1 MSVPTVQPSVH
12 GGVCPTRGKG
22 QQLWKCQPIDFA
34 GLRRQAPE
42 PWQSFDRTSRRSY
55 NFGNR
60 LHRSDM
66 VQHEHIPHALSRRQ
80 FLRQAALAGLA
91 GPALLLACA
100 EADDSPATT
109 SPQADSAT
117 TAAAVGGTIGFSLGT
132 LAQRRWQI
140 DRRFV
145 EERATE
151 LGFDVVVQA
160 AEDDERLQV
169 SQAENLIAQGVDAL
183 ILSPVNVETAAPAV
197 TTAKG
202 AGIPV
207 VSYNSLVLG
216 ADVDYWVARDN
227 GSVGR
232 LQAEL
237 AVAATPTG
245 NYLIISGEG
254 GVDVAQEKTA
264 GNLEVLQ
271 PLIDAGDIDL
281 VSQEY
286 HRAWDPA
293 LGLAQVENALSST
306 DNEIAAILCNYDGF
320 VLSALEAL
328 REVGLVGETYLAGE
342 DVFEE
347 VAVGIVAGDVAMS
360 VYTDLQEMATRA
372 VDAAVALASGNP
384 VESNDAI
391 DNGFAMI
398 PGSRIGTIAVTA
410 DNMREFL
417 EDTGWLDIEA
427 VFG

>member
-1 MSVPTVQPSVH
+1 
-12 GGVCPTRGKG
+12 
-22 QQLWKCQPIDFA
+22 
-34 GLRRQAPE
+34 
-42 PWQSFDRTSRRSY
+42 
-55 NFGNR
+55 
-60 LHRSDM
+60 M
-66 VQHEHIPHALSRRQ
+66 VYAEHNPHALNRRQ
-80 FLRQAALAGLA
+80 FLRQATLVGLA
-91 GPALLLACA
+91 GPALLIACA
-100 EADDSPATT
+100 EADDSAGTT
-109 SPQADSAT
+109 SAEVDTAAT
-117 TAAAVGGTIGFSLGT
+117 TAAGTIGFSLGT

-145 EERATE
+145 EERAAE

-197 TTAKG
+197 ATAKE
-202 AGIPV
+202 AGVPV

-216 ADVDYWVARDN
+216 ADVDFWVARDN

-232 LQAEL
+232 LQAEK
-237 AVAATPTG
+237 AVAAAPTG

-264 GNLEVLQ
+264 GNMEVLQ
-271 PLIDAGDIDL
+271 PLIDAGDINL

-306 DNEIAAILCNYDGF
+306 NNEIAAILCNYDGF

-328 REVGLVGETYLAGE
+328 GEVGLVGETFLAGE

-347 VAVGIVAGDVAMS
+347 VARAIVAGDVEMS

-384 VESNDAI
+384 VESNDTI
-391 DNGFAMI
+391 DNGFAVI
-398 PGSRIGTIAVTA
+398 PGSRIGTIAVTS

>member
-1 MSVPTVQPSVH
+1 MSYQSDEFAL
-12 GGVCPTRGKG
+12 TRRRF
-22 QQLWKCQPIDFA
+22 I
-34 GLRRQAPE
+34 RQA
-42 PWQSFDRTSRRSY
+42 
-55 NFGNR
+55 
-60 LHRSDM
+60 M
-66 VQHEHIPHALSRRQ
+66 
-80 FLRQAALAGLA
+80 LAGLA
-91 GPALLLACA
+91 GPALLAAC
-100 EADDSPATT
+100 ADDSNASNTTSGTPGTATT
-109 SPQADSAT
+109 VGAST
-117 TAAAVGGTIGFSLGT
+117 TAAALEGGTIGFSLGS

-145 EERATE
+145 EERAAE
-151 LGFDVVVQA
+151 LGFDVAVQA

-197 TTAKG
+197 QTAKE

-227 GSVGR
+227 TSVGV
-232 LQAEL
+232 LQAER
-237 AVAATPTG
+237 AIEAKPQG

-264 GNLEVLQ
+264 GNFEILQ
-271 PLIDAGDIDL
+271 PLIDAGDINL

-306 DNEIAAILCNYDGF
+306 NNDIDAILCNYDGF

-328 REVGLVGETYLAGE
+328 REAGLVGSTFLAGE

-347 VAVGIVAGDVAMS
+347 VAKAIVAGDVAMS
-360 VYTDLQEMATRA
+360 VYTDLEEMATTA
-372 VDAAVALASGNP
+372 VDAAVGLAGGES
-384 VESNDAI
+384 VESNDVI
-391 DNGFAMI
+391 DNGFAEI
-398 PGSRIGTIAVTA
+398 PGARIGTIAVT
-410 DNMREFL
+410 DQNMRQFL
-417 EDTGWLDIEA
+417 EDTGWLPVDA
-427 VFG
+427 VYG

>member
-1 MSVPTVQPSVH
+1 MIH
-12 GGVCPTRGKG
+12 
-22 QQLWKCQPIDFA
+22 
-34 GLRRQAPE
+34 
-42 PWQSFDRTSRRSY
+42 
-55 NFGNR
+55 
-60 LHRSDM
+60 
-66 VQHEHIPHALSRRQ
+66 HEQIPHALSRRQ

-91 GPALLLACA
+91 GPALLIACA
-100 EADDSPATT
+100 EAEDSAGTT
-109 SPQADSAT
+109 TPQTSAT
-117 TAAAVGGTIGFSLGT
+117 TAATVGGTIGFSLGT

-151 LGFDVVVQA
+151 LGFDVAVQA

-197 TTAKG
+197 ATAKE

-232 LQAEL
+232 LQAEM
-237 AVAATPTG
+237 AVAAAPTG
-245 NYLIISGEG
+245 NYLVISGEG

-328 REVGLVGETYLAGE
+328 REVDLVGRTFLAGE

-347 VAVGIVAGDVAMS
+347 VARGIVAGDVEMS
-360 VYTDLQEMATRA
+360 VYTTSRRWHQGRRCRRR
-372 VDAAVALASGNP
+372 SG
-384 VESNDAI
+384 V
-391 DNGFAMI
+391 
-398 PGSRIGTIAVTA
+398 R
-410 DNMREFL
+410 
-417 EDTGWLDIEA
+417 
-427 VFG
+427 